1 MLFMAMEKNMFL
13 CSLMRKQL
21 REEKEKYVMREST
34 RVPNDIDRPVTVIVL
49 MVEKK
54 ATSS

>member
-1 MLFMAMEKNMFL
+1 MAMEKNMFL